1 MKRYQSE
8 ANSSLNNNKSFMA
21 KSLMVG
27 AMLNN
32 NIRHSQENPNPGKQ
46 DRSEEKKTGK
56 EIKVFQQNPE
66 HVLSFLSKNP
76 ALADKITKQI
86 TEEKKK
92 EESVVSEVKKA
103 PDNDDL
109 AEEMWKNKI
118 EERTLLDVQVSI
130 TKELKNLKER
140 KLVIHEPVIGSLER
154 ELQDVDRNLKSIRKI
169 TTDLDEQIDFTRV
182 GQEMKKLIS

>member
-1 MKRYQSE
+1 MKRYQYE
-8 ANSSLNNNKSFMA
+8 ANSSLNDNKTFMA

-27 AMLNN
+27 TMLNN
-32 NIRHSQENPNPGKQ
+32 NIRHSQENPDPGKQ
-46 DRSEEKKTGK
+46 DKSQETKTGE
-56 EIKVFQQNPE
+56 EIKIFQQNPE

-76 ALADKITKQI
+76 SLAEKITKQI

-130 TKELKNLKER
+130 TKELKNLKDK
-140 KLVIHEPVIGSLER
+140 KLTIHDTVIGSLEK
-154 ELQDVDRNLKSIRKI
+154 EL
-169 TTDLDEQIDFTRV
+169 
-182 GQEMKKLIS
+182 